1 MIKAGVLGGDGYVA
15 GELIRLLINHPD
27 VDVEWIHSTE
37 HAGERIDGV
46 HRGIIGDTAMRFTDK
61 YDITGIDVMFI
72 CTGTGG
78 ARAFLEKNDVSD
90 DLKIID
96 LSGDY
101 NNEEEGTHEFV
112 YGLPEL
118 NRKRIVRGARRVA
131 TPGSVP
137 MAVLPALLPLLKNL
151 YLEGDIHVTL
161 VSGSFEGKC
170 PDLNFISENV
180 SVDTPSCSTDV
191 DEIKRIFAACH
202 PGFVSDINILP
213 IRGGF
218 TRGIL
223 VAMYFECARPLE
235 EIIRIYE
242 EYYDDH
248 NFTFILNDRQPELKD
263 VVNTNKCVIHLA
275 KDGDKLIVT
284 SVIDNLLKGS
294 AGTAVHNMN
303 LLFGLSEKTG
313 LNLKPAF
320 F

>member
-1 MIKAGVLGGDGYVA
+1 MIKAGVFSGDGYVA

-37 HAGERIDGV
+37 HAGERVDGV
-46 HRGIIGDTAMRFTDK
+46 HRGIIGDTALVFTDK
-61 YDITGIDVMFI
+61 CDTTGIDVMFI
-72 CTGTGG
+72 CTGSGG
-78 ARAFLEKNDVSD
+78 AKAFLEKNDVSD
-90 DLKIID
+90 NLKIID

-101 NNEEEGTHEFV
+101 NNEDDESHDFV

-118 NRKRIVRGARRVA
+118 NRKRIVRGARRVS

-151 YLEGDIHVTL
+151 YLDGDIHVTV
-161 VSGSFEGKC
+161 VSGSFEGEC

-180 SVDTPSCSTDV
+180 SVDTLPRSSDV

-202 PGFVSDINILP
+202 PEFVSNINILP

-218 TRGIL
+218 TRGL
-223 VAMYFECARPLE
+223 LAAMYFECTKPLD

-248 NFTFILNDRQPELKD
+248 NFTFILNGRQPELKD
-263 VVNTNKCVIHLA
+263 VVNTNKCILHLA
-275 KDGDKLIVT
+275 KEGNKLFVT

-313 LNLKPAF
+313 LSLKPAF